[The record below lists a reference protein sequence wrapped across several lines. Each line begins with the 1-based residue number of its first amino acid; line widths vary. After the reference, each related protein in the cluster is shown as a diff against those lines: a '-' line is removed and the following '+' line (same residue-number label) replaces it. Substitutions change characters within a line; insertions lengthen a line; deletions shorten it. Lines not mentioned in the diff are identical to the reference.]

1 MITSQESPLREE
13 RTRAIP
19 NEGREST
26 EPLASNAALSQPT
39 RFLLADGTPVQDRI
53 GQDALGSTHSTDLF
67 PKQGKLYKITMK
79 IFQDKFKYFYR
90 SREVW
95 YAGTI
100 YSIRNNVDYL

>member
-67 PKQGKLYKITMK
+67 PKQGKLYKKTL
-79 IFQDKFKYFYR
+79 QNHNENL
-90 SREVW
+90 SR
-95 YAGTI
+95 
-100 YSIRNNVDYL
+100 